1 MIDAIQ
7 TLTIFFVAFIVASF
21 NALIVVY
28 IMTRWDK

>member
-1 MIDAIQ
+1 MVDAIQ

-28 IMTRWDK
+28 IMTRRDR